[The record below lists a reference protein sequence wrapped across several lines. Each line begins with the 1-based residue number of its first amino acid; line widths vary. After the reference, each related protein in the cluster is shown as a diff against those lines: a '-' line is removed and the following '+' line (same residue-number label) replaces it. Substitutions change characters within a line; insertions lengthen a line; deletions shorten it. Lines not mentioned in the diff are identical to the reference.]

1 MLTLAELLH
10 PITPDR
16 FMADYHDRKPL
27 HIPADAHSTKA
38 RIFDWDRLNGLLAQS
53 AIWTAANL
61 KLVRDGAPIP
71 PDQYCTRTRIPGGEV
86 LRPAP
91 ARVDVFLSTGASLIA
106 DDIQTL
112 TPELAALAYMLAR
125 TFGAAVGANAYAS
138 FGGIQAFGTHYD
150 LHDVFAVH
158 ISGEKTWQ
166 LYQNRA
172 DTPVTMPGNGG
183 DPRPYYQQTRGPL
196 MQSVRMRPGDVLYL
210 PRGWYHDALADGPV
224 DGGNASLHVTFSV
237 AALYGRIIFGLL
249 EAAAMQDPAFRTYMP
264 PAHDGDGIAL
274 QRHLAD
280 LGQRLAALAA
290 SPGFLDTIAG
300 KQAELVPRLPAY
312 GLPGRK
318 PLTLLRSTGGP
329 PPAASGPLAEALQWA
344 FSQPTFALEDL
355 CAEFDTV
362 DEATLRAAL
371 AAAEAD
377 GTLKRV

>member
-27 HIPADAHSTKA
+27 HIPAGERPAKA
-38 RIFDWDRLNGLLAQS
+38 DIFDWDRLNGLLGQS

-61 KLVRDGAPIP
+61 KLVRDGTPIP
-71 PDQYCTRTRIPGGEV
+71 PDQYCIRTRTPTGEV

-112 TPELAALAYMLAR
+112 TPELATLADMLAR
-125 TFGAAVGANAYAS
+125 TFGASVGANAYAS
-138 FGGIQAFGTHYD
+138 FGGVQAFGTHFD

-166 LYQNRA
+166 LYESRA
-172 DTPVTMPGNGG
+172 DTPVTMPGDGS

-196 MQSVRMRPGDVLYL
+196 MRSVRMRPGDVLYL

-224 DGGNASLHVTFSV
+224 DGGNASLHVTYSV
-237 AALYGRIIFGLL
+237 AALYGRILFGLL
-249 EAAAMQDPAFRTYMP
+249 ESVAMQDPAFRAYFP
-264 PAHDGDGIAL
+264 PAHADGGAAL

-280 LGQRLAALAA
+280 LGQRLSALAA
-290 SPGFLDTIAG
+290 SPGLRDTVAG
-300 KQAELVPRLPAY
+300 KQAELAPRLPAY
-312 GLPGRK
+312 GLPVRK
-318 PLTLLRSTGGP
+318 PLTLLRPAGP
-329 PPAASGPLAEALQWA
+329 PPPASGPLAEALHWA

-355 CAEFDTV
+355 CAEFETV
-362 DEATLRAAL
+362 DETALRAAV
-371 AAAEAD
+371 AAAEAG

>member
-27 HIPADAHSTKA
+27 HIPAGASSTKA

-71 PDQYCTRTRIPGGEV
+71 PDQYCTRVRTPTGEV
-86 LRPAP
+86 QRPAP

-106 DDIQTL
+106 DDIQSL
-112 TPELAALAYMLAR
+112 TPELAALADMLSR
-125 TFGAAVGANAYAS
+125 TFGASVGANAYAS
-138 FGGIQAFGTHYD
+138 FGGVQAFGTHFD

-166 LYQNRA
+166 LYESRA
-172 DTPVTMPGNGG
+172 DTPVTMPGGG
-183 DPRPYYQQTRGPL
+183 DPRPYFQQTRGPL

-224 DGGNASLHVTFSV
+224 SGGNASLHVTFSV

-249 EAAAMQDPAFRTYMP
+249 ETMAMQDPAFRAYMP
-264 PAHDGDGIAL
+264 PAQMDGGAAL

-280 LGQRLAALAA
+280 LGQRLAALAT
-290 SPGFLDTIAG
+290 SPGFRDTLAG
-300 KQAELVPRLPAY
+300 KQAELAPRLPAY
-312 GLPGRK
+312 GLPVRK
-318 PLTLLRSTGGP
+318 PLTLLRPTGAA
-329 PPAASGPLAEALQWA
+329 PPAATGPLAEALQWA

-362 DEATLRAAL
+362 DEAALRTAV

-377 GTLKRV
+377 GALKRV

>member
-27 HIPADAHSTKA
+27 HIPAGAQRTKA
-38 RIFDWDRLNGLLAQS
+38 DIFDWDRLNGLLAQS

-71 PDQYCTRTRIPGGEV
+71 PDQYCTRTRTPTGEV

-112 TPELAALAYMLAR
+112 APELAGLADMLAR
-125 TFGAAVGANAYAS
+125 TFGASVGANAYAS
-138 FGGIQAFGTHYD
+138 FGGVQAFGTHYD

-158 ISGEKTWQ
+158 INGEKTWQ

-172 DTPVTMPGNGG
+172 DTPVTMPGSG
-183 DPRPYYQQTRGPL
+183 DPRPYYQANRGPL
-196 MQSVRMRPGDVLYL
+196 MQSVCMRPGDVLYL

-264 PAHDGDGIAL
+264 PAQADGGAAL

-280 LGQRLAALAA
+280 LGQRLSALAG
-290 SPGFLDTIAG
+290 SPGFRDTIAG
-300 KQAELVPRLPAY
+300 KQAELAPRLPAY
-312 GLPGRK
+312 GLPVRK
-318 PLTLLRSTGGP
+318 PLTLLRPTGD
-329 PPAASGPLAEALQWA
+329 PPAASGPLGEALQWA

-362 DEATLRAAL
+362 DEATLRAAV
-371 AAAEAD
+371 AAAQAG